1 MKHLTNTSSTGIKNK
16 NVRENKKQ
24 MPNEK
29 QKQRKDKRNK
39 KGNSCNGLKHT
50 LETVF
55 LTTQLRPTYIEEI
68 NWIQPLGQIKGLF
81 SMALAL
87 RSMVDC
93 SFQTIYL

>member
-39 KGNSCNGLKHT
+39 KK
-50 LETVF
+50 
-55 LTTQLRPTYIEEI
+55 EI
-68 NWIQPLGQIKGLF
+68 LV
-81 SMALAL
+81 MA
-87 RSMVDC
+87 
-93 SFQTIYL
+93 